1 MSERTKIGSASELR
15 EKGRLIG
22 KVGALP
28 VVAVWLDDEA
38 YAIEDRCPHLGFPLH
53 QGTFESGMVTCH
65 WHHARFDLASGC
77 TLDPWADDASAFDVV
92 IIGDDVFVDVRPPRP
107 VAERWE
113 RRLRDGLEHDLTLV
127 LAKSVQALLELPDGH
142 DRILRI
148 AYEFGDRNRAEGW
161 GSGMTVLTCMA
172 NLLPHLAVDDRPLA
186 MVHALLFLADDV
198 RGHAPRFSQPPL
210 GSAGQPTERLAGWYR
225 RFVETRSS
233 DGAERALITAIGQ
246 SDIREVE
253 QFMFAAATDHVY
265 LDGGHTVDF
274 TNKAFEAFSHLGDG
288 SGAMLTSLVAQTC
301 AAARAEESSEWNHPI
316 DLRSLADL
324 TEVELCVALAVGGT
338 AGTAESGTGID
349 VGALGWTLLADEP
362 EAVTEALVA
371 AACAG
376 AAAEELARAVAL
388 AAALRLVRF
397 HLNNDPGDW
406 DTVHHTFTYANAVHQ
421 AVVRQPT
428 PDIVRGIV
436 HGALR
441 VYLDRFLNVP
451 AARLPT
457 STAATLDDLASCWDV
472 QGAVDAA
479 GDAVA
484 GFLRVGGRQAELVAA
499 LGHALLQEDAGFHWY
514 QSIEAGVRQATAWPE
529 GSDEAMLVLVG
540 VARFLAAHTPT
551 RRELVTIS
559 RTAVRLRRGEDLFA
573 DA

>member
-1 MSERTKIGSASELR
+1 M
-15 EKGRLIG
+15 
-22 KVGALP
+22 
-28 VVAVWLDDEA
+28 
-38 YAIEDRCPHLGFPLH
+38 AI
-53 QGTFESGMVTCH
+53 V
-65 WHHARFDLASGC
+65 
-77 TLDPWADDASAFDVV
+77 
-92 IIGDDVFVDVRPPRP
+92 GDDVFVEARPPRP

-127 LAKSVQALLELPDGH
+127 LAKSVQALLELPDGQ

-172 NLLPHLAVDDRPLA
+172 NLLPHLAADDRPLA
-186 MVHALLFLADDV
+186 MVHAIALPRRRCPRSCPHGSRNRRSV
-198 RGHAPRFSQPPL
+198 RPANRPNGWPSGIG
-210 GSAGQPTERLAGWYR
+210 GSSRPVSA
-225 RFVETRSS
+225 

-246 SDIREVE
+246 SDLGEVE

-265 LDGGHTVDF
+265 LDGGHTLDF
-274 TNKAFEAFSHLGDG
+274 TNKAFEAIGHLGDG

-301 AAARAEESSEWNHPI
+301 AAERAEESSEWNHPI

-324 TEVELCVALAVGGT
+324 TEVELCVALAVGGN
-338 AGTAESGTGID
+338 AGNADTGTGID
-349 VGALGWTLLADEP
+349 VGALGWIAARRRAPSRD
-362 EAVTEALVA
+362 EALVA

-376 AAAEELARAVAL
+376 GTAEELARAVAL

-421 AVVRQPT
+421 AVVRQAVRAGAS
-428 PDIVRGIV
+428 DMRGIV

-457 STAATLDDLASCWDV
+457 STSATLDDARVVLATCKA
-472 QGAVDAA
+472 QVDAA

-484 GFLRVGGRQAELVAA
+484 GFLRGGGSRAELVAA

-514 QSIEAGVRQATAWPE
+514 QSIEAGVRQSSAWPE
-529 GSDEAMLVLVG
+529 GSEEALLVLVG

-551 RRELVTIS
+551 RRELRDDLAHGRPVAA
-559 RTAVRLRRGEDLFA
+559 RRRPLRRRVTPAARRFGP
-573 DA
+573 DARGHARVAAVSDPK